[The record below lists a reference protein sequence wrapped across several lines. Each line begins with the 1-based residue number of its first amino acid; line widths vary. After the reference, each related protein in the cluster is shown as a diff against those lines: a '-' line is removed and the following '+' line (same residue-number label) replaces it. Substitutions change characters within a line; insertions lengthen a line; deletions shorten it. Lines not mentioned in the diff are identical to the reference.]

1 VRTAGV
7 VRALRRN
14 RARQLRRLIWQLCFR
29 RPRRQRRQQQRRPR
43 RQQHS
48 TVVNIIAFL
57 LFFNFRRVHRVTRL
71 SRSSSTSGE
80 STESHAC
87 LASRCAVNHGLV
99 RYRTVRTVD
108 PSFASIRRRF
118 PRPRVAVDWPAT
130 VDETRHIDVFHD
142 VFKERLFNA
151 SCRRHPYLGTISLR
165 HDPAWPSL
173 RIDKK
178 DATTEAGAVCIL
190 YLRGQSEGYVSTRLS
205 AIRHK

>member
-1 VRTAGV
+1 VGRGCGVDEYLQGLFGLGLPENERRDDSGVRTAGV

-14 RARQLRRLIWQLCFR
+14 RARELRRLTLQLCFR

-57 LFFNFRRVHRVTRL
+57 LFFDFRRVHRVTRL
-71 SRSSSTSGE
+71 SR
-80 STESHAC
+80 
-87 LASRCAVNHGLV
+87 CAVNHGLA

-118 PRPRVAVDWPAT
+118 PRPRVVRSMQWMCGVPWPTKT

-142 VFKERLFNA
+142 VFNERLFNA
-151 SCRRHPYLGTISLR
+151 SCRRHTYLRTISLR

-178 DATTEAGAVCIL
+178 DATTEAGAVC
-190 YLRGQSEGYVSTRLS
+190 LR
-205 AIRHK
+205 